1 MQAVQK
7 PLLAPVEDD
16 QDQEDEAVDGEDDDD
31 DFSDTDYGFII
42 DANGEL
48 KTMMLPEELMNN
60 PPSSIKKIL
69 KIQRSFKTMK
79 FKILIKILI
88 KNNSNKEK
96 SYQDEIDDFN
106 ILNSQ

>member
-1 MQAVQK
+1 MSKNNELV
-7 PLLAPVEDD
+7 VE
-16 QDQEDEAVDGEDDDD
+16 EIPEDDDD

-69 KIQRSFKTMK
+69 KIFG
-79 FKILIKILI
+79 IKDIHQFEPRTLH
-88 KNNSNKEK
+88 
-96 SYQDEIDDFN
+96 
-106 ILNSQ
+106 